1 MHAVQRRRDSA
12 DLIRGCTVMT
22 ALTLIA
28 LEDVLAISKLP
39 ADAPLPPWASGC
51 PFVSI
56 TRTPDELS
64 IVCREAVLP
73 LDVNSERGWR
83 CLRVAGPLAFSSVGI
98 LASLVEPMAKAGIP
112 VFVVSTF
119 NTDYVLLKAGDFD
132 RAVEHLQQAGHM
144 ISC

>member
-1 MHAVQRRRDSA
+1 
-12 DLIRGCTVMT
+12 MT

-39 ADAPLPPWASGC
+39 ADAPLPPWALGG

-64 IVCREAVLP
+64 IVCREEDLP
-73 LDVNSERGWR
+73 LESNSERGWR
-83 CLRVAGPLAFSSVGI
+83 CLRVAGPLPFSAVGI
-98 LASLVEPMAKAGIP
+98 LASLVEPMARGGIP

-119 NTDYVLLKAGDFD
+119 DTDYLLLKAGDFD
-132 RAVEHLQQAGHM
+132 RAVEHLQQAGH
-144 ISC
+144 IVRC

>member
-1 MHAVQRRRDSA
+1 MIRPIWLKA
-12 DLIRGCTVMT
+12 RGCTVMT

-28 LEDVLAISKLP
+28 LEDLLAISKLP
-39 ADAPLPPWASGC
+39 ADAPLPLWAFGG

-64 IVCREAVLP
+64 IVCRQEDLP
-73 LDVNSERGWR
+73 LETNSEREWR

-98 LASLVEPMAKAGIP
+98 LASLVEPLARGGIP

-119 NTDYVLLKAGDFD
+119 DTDYLLLK
-132 RAVEHLQQAGHM
+132 
-144 ISC
+144 